1 MHNKALVRMQTKLR
15 FVCTAQLGRSE
26 RPLSLLAYVRKGH
39 LAAGQPE
46 NLNGS
51 KPA

>member
-1 MHNKALVRMQTKLR
+1 MLIVGSFISSKL
-15 FVCTAQLGRSE
+15 
-26 RPLSLLAYVRKGH
+26 PLLMKKSSDSKGH